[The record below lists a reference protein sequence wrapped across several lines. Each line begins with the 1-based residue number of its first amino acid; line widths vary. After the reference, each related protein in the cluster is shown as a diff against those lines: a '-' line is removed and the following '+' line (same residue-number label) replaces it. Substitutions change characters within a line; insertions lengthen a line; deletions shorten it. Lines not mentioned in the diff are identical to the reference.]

1 MALSRQVEL
10 AAAVQRFVAET
21 GAETGGE
28 SVLVSQALVIWEAV
42 SFGEDGEPQRQI
54 SYTCP
59 TDNFSPSGA
68 LGLLESGRFYI
79 RRDVLGDSE

>member
-1 MALSRQVEL
+1 MALSPQVEEL

-21 GAETGGE
+21 GDE

>member
-1 MALSRQVEL
+1 MALSPQVEEL
-10 AAAVQRFVAET
+10 AAAVQRFV
-21 GAETGGE
+21 AETGGE

-79 RRDVLGDSE
+79 RRNVLGDSE